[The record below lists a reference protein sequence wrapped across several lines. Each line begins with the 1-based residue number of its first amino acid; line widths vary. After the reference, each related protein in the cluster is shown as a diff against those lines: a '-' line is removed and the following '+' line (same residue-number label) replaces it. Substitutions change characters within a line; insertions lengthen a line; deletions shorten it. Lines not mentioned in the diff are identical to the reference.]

1 MNTLSI
7 TSTKTMTYDP
17 AASARSFAIVE
28 KLANLTGALLEA
40 ARKLRPSTVPA
51 SRAARA

>member
-28 KLANLTGALLEA
+28 RLANLTGALLRA
-40 ARKLRPSTVPA
+40 ARKLAVPA
-51 SRAARA
+51 ASARRAAQA

>member
-17 AASARSFAIVE
+17 AASAHSFAIVE
-28 KLANLTGALLEA
+28 KLTSLTGALLKA
-40 ARKLRPSTVPA
+40 ARKLRRPA
-51 SRAARA
+51 APALSSAQA